1 MEQTHRNLSVTLC
14 ISTFSSVCFALR
26 DAAMKSGMKGVFFY
40 VISNFHTR
48 KDVNLTMKKHKQD
61 EETLKYDLMFC
72 FCLFCFL
79 LRTFKKNRKKK
90 KEGQDISI
98 FLATLMPNHVRNS
111 GSEEER

>member
-61 EETLKYDLMFC
+61 EETQVRLNVLFLFVLFSATDLK
-72 FCLFCFL
+72 
-79 LRTFKKNRKKK
+79 KKNRKKK